1 VPETRDPNEI
11 VIKVTDGETRSFFCH
26 FDREPPHDLR
36 KVYEYKIIFTP
47 TMGIMANRTKAAVL
61 AARTKI
67 PETVSGT

>member
-1 VPETRDPNEI
+1 M

-26 FDREPPHDLR
+26 FDRKPPHDLLR
-36 KVYEYKIIFTP
+36 VYEYKIIFTP
-47 TMGIMANRTKAAVL
+47 TMGTMANRTKAAVL